1 MFYRV
6 DRKKTYT
13 CTVDS
18 MPVVDVP
25 GLLIELQDHVRVTI
39 IELAVVLGW
48 LPDGLKLLNSVDL

>member
-6 DRKKTYT
+6 DIKKTYT

-18 MPVVDVP
+18 VPVVDVP